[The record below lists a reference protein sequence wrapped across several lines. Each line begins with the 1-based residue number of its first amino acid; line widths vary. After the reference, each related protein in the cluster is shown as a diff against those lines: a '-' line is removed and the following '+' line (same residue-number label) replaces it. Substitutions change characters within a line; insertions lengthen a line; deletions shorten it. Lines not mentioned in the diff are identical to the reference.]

1 MRISRVFY
9 PAVSAQSAMIPLS
22 TETSHYLIRVLRH
35 KQGHQVIL
43 FNNTDGLEYLAEI
56 SHADPK
62 KTILQILSKT
72 EKHNESPIHIH
83 LFQALSKG
91 DKLET
96 VIQKATELGVNEVTP
111 ILTKR
116 VDYKLNQDRIAH
128 KLEHWQKIAISASEQ
143 SARVFVPTVNMPQAL
158 VDALTIDADIKLF
171 LSPYSNETI
180 THLYQQQSD
189 AKRFAIYIGPEGG
202 FSDDE
207 EVLAL
212 NKGCHSIR
220 LGKRIL
226 RTETAPLTIIAIL
239 QALWGDY

>member
-9 PAVSAQSAMIPLS
+9 PEISAQSATITLS
-22 TETSHYLIRVLRH
+22 AETSHYLIRVLRH

-43 FNNTDGLEYLAEI
+43 FNNVDGYEYLTEI

-62 KTILQILSKT
+62 KAILQILSKT
-72 EKHNESPIHIH
+72 EKQNESPIHIH

-96 VIQKATELGVNEVTP
+96 VIQKATELGVNELTP
-111 ILTKR
+111 MLTER

-128 KLEHWQKIAISASEQ
+128 KLDHWQKIAISASEQ
-143 SARVFVPTVNMPQAL
+143 SARVFVPTVNTPQAL

-171 LSPYSNETI
+171 LSPHSNETI
-180 THLYQQQSD
+180 THRYQQQSN

-202 FSDDE
+202 FSDNE
-207 EVLAL
+207 ESLAL

-226 RTETAPLTIIAIL
+226 RTETAPLAIIAIL

>member
-9 PAVSAQSAMIPLS
+9 PDISKQSHMITLSAEI
-22 TETSHYLIRVLRH
+22 SHYLIRVLRH
-35 KQGHQVIL
+35 KNSHQVIL
-43 FNNTDGLEYLAEI
+43 FNDSDGCEYLGEI
-56 SHADPK
+56 IDADPK
-62 KTILQILSKT
+62 KAILQVLSTT
-72 EKHNESPIHIH
+72 EKHNESPIYIH

-96 VIQKATELGVNEVTP
+96 VIQKATELGTNELTP
-111 ILTKR
+111 MLTER

-143 SARVFVPTVNMPQAL
+143 SARVFIPKINTPRTLA
-158 VDALTIDADIKLF
+158 DALTIDADIKLF
-171 LSPYSNETI
+171 LSPHSSKSIGSLHQYS
-180 THLYQQQSD
+180 SS
-189 AKRFAIYIGPEGG
+189 AKRFAIFIGPEGG

-207 EVLAL
+207 KQLAL
-212 NKGCHSIR
+212 SKNCHSIQ

-226 RTETAPLTIIAIL
+226 RTETAPLAIISIL